1 MRTGINLPHLGSSAT
16 KDAVVRGAEHAE
28 RLGYDSVWTLDRL
41 LSPVR
46 PRNPY
51 PGTPDVVEWPSYFR
65 KNLDPLDSLTFAA
78 AHTST
83 IGLGTAVLDIPFYN
97 PLLLARR
104 LATLD
109 VLSEGRVIAGFGL
122 GYSEDEYEATGTT
135 ASVRGRRADEFLE
148 VLKLAW
154 TADLVAHEGEFF
166 TVPESR
172 IDLKPV
178 QRPYPPIYLAAYA
191 PAALRRAALYAD
203 GWLPAGLPFDDLAAW
218 TTILR
223 QQAADTGRDPSELK
237 VVPVYLPHLTES
249 PLGDDR
255 EPLTGTPAQVKDDV
269 ARLRDLGVH
278 ELVLELKLS
287 HSTDALLD
295 DMERFRELL

>member
-1 MRTGINLPHLGSSAT
+1 MRTGVTLPHLGRSAT

-41 LSPVR
+41 LAPVR

-51 PGTPDVVEWPSYFR
+51 PGTPDVVEWPSYFE
-65 KNLDPLDSLTFAA
+65 KVLDPLDTLTFAA

-83 IGLGTAVLDIPFYN
+83 VGLGTAVLDIPFYN

-122 GYSEDEYEATGTT
+122 GYSDDEYEATGTT

-148 VLKLAW
+148 VLQKAW
-154 TADLVAHEGEFF
+154 TAELVEHRGEFF

-178 QRPYPPIYLAAYA
+178 QQPHPPIYLAAYV
-191 PAALRRAALYAD
+191 PAALRRAATYAD
-203 GWLPAGLPFDDLAAW
+203 GWLPAGFPLEELASW
-218 TTILR
+218 TTTLR
-223 QQAADTGRDPSELK
+223 QHAADAGRDPSELK

-255 EPLTGTPAQVKDDV
+255 EPLTGSPSQLKDDV
-269 ARLRDLGVH
+269 ARLRELGVH
-278 ELVLELKLS
+278 ELVLELKLNR
-287 HSTDALLD
+287 STDSLLD
-295 DMERFRELL
+295 EMERLREVL